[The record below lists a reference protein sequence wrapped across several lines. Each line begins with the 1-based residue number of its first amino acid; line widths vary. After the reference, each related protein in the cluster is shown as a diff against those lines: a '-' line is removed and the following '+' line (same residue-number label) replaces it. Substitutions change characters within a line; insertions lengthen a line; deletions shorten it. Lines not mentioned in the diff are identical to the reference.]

1 MRTLICALILGAVFS
16 CGLASA
22 QSPSPPFSI
31 SISAEKNIV
40 RAGSDVFIQ
49 IQMTNTSNHSI
60 DCTRVASN
68 GLDKAYEY
76 ELRDKSGAV
85 INAIPRKHPEI
96 GEPFSAWPCV
106 LKPGESTTK
115 DDALISKLFDLSKP
129 GRYVVQVSRLIA
141 GEHKEQGVTKSNSI
155 TITVTP

>member
-1 MRTLICALILGAVFS
+1 MRILICALLFGAMLS
-16 CGLASA
+16 SELASA

-31 SISAEKNIV
+31 TLSAEKPV
-40 RAGSDVFIQ
+40 VKAGSDVFIQ

-76 ELRDKSGAV
+76 ELRDKSGAA
-85 INAIPRKHPEI
+85 ISAIPRKHPEI

-115 DDALISKLFDLSKP
+115 DDALISKLFDLSRP
-129 GRYVVQVSRLIA
+129 GKYVVQVSRLIA
-141 GEHKEQGVTKSNSI
+141 GDHKEQGMVKSNSI